1 MQICTHFTTIS
12 WFDSNTRNPD
22 YRMVR
27 FKNRAVLLELIT
39 LDEKPLSTSLSNAN
53 FHEALRKAAR
63 QILGER
69 ATALCANMRIKLE
82 SFC

>member
-1 MQICTHFTTIS
+1 
-12 WFDSNTRNPD
+12 
-22 YRMVR
+22 MVR

-69 ATALCANMRIKLE
+69 ATALCANMRIK
-82 SFC
+82 